1 MELATSIDHLVNSI
15 LLKAENQ
22 HEFLIGACQSEWR
35 LTSTQEHILMLLTQE
50 SLTNSDL
57 AKCLSI
63 SQAAVTKAVK
73 GLIAQ
78 GLLESQ
84 KASSDAR
91 SNQYLLTE
99 QALFIA
105 QEHANHHHQ
114 TLLAYQEIID
124 KFSQSEQEVLSRFME
139 ALVLRLEKSS

>member
-35 LTSTQEHILMLLTQE
+35 LTSTQEHILMLLTEE

-73 GLIAQ
+73 GLIGQ

-84 KASSDAR
+84 KASGDAR